1 MPVVEYKLHRVEGS
15 NQSKVI
21 PPFIED
27 GGYWGKPDGT
37 LLGWTVPSASR
48 DWYVPST
55 LVELDKAA
63 VVTRLLAMHGVSAF
77 IVQNDDPSADPVDM
91 STDQVTTMAQ
101 TWYDNY
107 TSGK

>member
-1 MPVVEYKLHRVEGS
+1 MPVVEYKLHRIDGAS
-15 NQSKVI
+15 LTKVI

-27 GGYWGKPDGT
+27 GGHWPKDGGT
-37 LLGWTVPSASR
+37 LLGWTVPSAQR

-63 VVTRLLAMHGVSAF
+63 VVTRLLAMHSVSPF
-77 IVQNDDPSADPVDM
+77 NVVNDDPAADEVAM
-91 STDQVTTMAQ
+91 STDQVTAMAEA
-101 TWYDNY
+101 WYDSY

>member
-1 MPVVEYKLHRVEGS
+1 MPVVEYKLHKLDGAS
-15 NQSKVI
+15 QTKVI

-37 LLGWTVPSASR
+37 LLGWTVPSGSR

-55 LVELDKAA
+55 LVELDKAG
-63 VVTRLLAMHGVSAF
+63 VVSRLLAMHGVTAF
-77 IVQNDDPSADPVDM
+77 TVENDDPSADQVEM
-91 STDQVTTMAQ
+91 NTDQVTTMAEA
-101 TWYDNY
+101 WYDSY

>member
-1 MPVVEYKLHRVEGS
+1 MPVVEYKLHRIDGAS
-15 NQSKVI
+15 KTKVI

-27 GGYWGKPDGT
+27 GGHWPKDNGT
-37 LLGWTVPSASR
+37 MLGWTVPSAER

-63 VVTRLLAMHGVSAF
+63 VVARMLAMHAINPF
-77 IVQNDDPSADPVDM
+77 IVMPYEDPETDVAQ
-91 STDQVTTMAQ
+91 TIDQVTAMAE
-101 TWYDNY
+101 TWYDSY

>member
-1 MPVVEYKLHRVEGS
+1 MPVVEYKLHRIDGA
-15 NQSKVI
+15 NPTKVI

-27 GGYWGKPDGT
+27 GGHWPKDNGT
-37 LLGWTVPSASR
+37 LVGWTVPSAQR

-63 VVTRLLAMHGVSAF
+63 VVTRLLAMHSVSPF
-77 IVQNDDPSADPVDM
+77 LIGDVIEDGEEM
-91 STDQVTTMAQ
+91 TTDQVTAFAE
-101 TWYDNY
+101 TWYDSY

>member
-1 MPVVEYKLHRVEGS
+1 MPVVEYKLHRIDGA
-15 NQSKVI
+15 NPTKVI

-27 GGYWGKPDGT
+27 GGHWPKDNGT
-37 LLGWTVPSASR
+37 LVGWTVPSAQR

-63 VVTRLLAMHGVSAF
+63 VVTRLLAMHSASAF
-77 IVQNDDPSADPVDM
+77 NVVNDDPAADEVAM
-91 STDQVTTMAQ
+91 STDQVTAMAEA
-101 TWYDNY
+101 WYDSY